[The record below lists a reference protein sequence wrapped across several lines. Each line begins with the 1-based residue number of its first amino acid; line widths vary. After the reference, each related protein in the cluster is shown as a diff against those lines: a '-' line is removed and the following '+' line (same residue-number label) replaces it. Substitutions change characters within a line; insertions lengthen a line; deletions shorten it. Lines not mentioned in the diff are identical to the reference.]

1 MKRFDKTQ
9 KLKLDAETVHVL
21 QRAVLDNVAGGVA
34 PDGGLSTHP
43 RLCPSGPPRTSIEGC

>member
-21 QRAVLDNVAGGVA
+21 QRAVLDNVTGGVA